1 MPLLPTF
8 WTELKHLWN
17 DEVKI
22 KGGIIN
28 TLLMKDED
36 GAIHFSAILM
46 VYLMPLVSMYIFY
59 LIMHS
64 SFETEPDTKERTMI
78 LEIHN
83 AREKARMDEWLKKHP
98 GRRRV
103 RRKWE

>member
-17 DEVKI
+17 DEVEI

-36 GAIHFSAILM
+36 GAIHYSAIFM
-46 VYLMPLVSMYIFY
+46 VYFMPLISMYIFY

-64 SFETEPDTKERTMI
+64 SFEVEPDAKERTAI
-78 LEIHN
+78 LEIYN